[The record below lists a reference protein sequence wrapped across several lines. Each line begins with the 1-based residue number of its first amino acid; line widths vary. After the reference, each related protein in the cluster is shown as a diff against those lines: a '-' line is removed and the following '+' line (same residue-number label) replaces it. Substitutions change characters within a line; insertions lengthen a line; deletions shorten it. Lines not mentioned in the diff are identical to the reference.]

1 MADIKV
7 TIDGQEISVS
17 EGTTVLKAAE
27 KLGIKIPTLCYHDD
41 LCISGSC
48 RMCVV

>member
-1 MADIKV
+1 MSDV
-7 TIDGQEISVS
+7 TLTIDGQEVSVPS
-17 EGTTVLKAAE
+17 GTTILKAAR

-48 RMCVV
+48 RICVV